1 MIGGGRDTWKY
12 VNSSVDG
19 GGTLEN
25 MSIVRLMVTDYVTV
39 DTAVSDYIVRTTG
52 TRQSNDVFASNI
64 FEVR

>member
-1 MIGGGRDTWKY
+1 
-12 VNSSVDG
+12 
-19 GGTLEN
+19 
-25 MSIVRLMVTDYVTV
+25 MSIVPLMVTDYITV